1 MPATSTSQL
10 PDTSLVQLS
19 VRVDDLLHKV
29 GLLTAPY
36 TQVPPAF
43 LQKSA
48 ASHARSLA
56 AVLKRWYQ
64 ARQIDYRRYLQRH
77 PPTNSLNLREEILAG
92 AARHLTSLSSLNEL
106 RTHQYLPRQPALS
119 KEELLQPWLALASA
133 VDPAFPPEVR
143 SLAKATQSKSTL
155 SGLNLSDSTE
165 NELGTEMHRGME
177 SAFGAAYD
185 DAAVALGAG
194 ISYSIMPEEALKWLD
209 AYTLHFK
216 DVETKGLEAQAKL
229 LVLEGVQAG
238 EGASQIMDKLTSL
251 FDSLKDFKAERVA
264 RTETSRMYA
273 QGSLSAYK
281 DLGYET
287 VTRNEIIDGRTDRDL
302 CEPFDGAVY
311 YLESAMIG
319 RAGDYPE
326 AIPAHPSCL
335 VSPGTPVYTAD
346 GWKAIFKV
354 AVGDLVLTHR
364 GRFRRVTKLHRQGV
378 AVREV
383 VELALL
389 PFATI
394 PEGESRRLVVTPE
407 HPVLTSYGWKVAGE
421 IVSGDKVRT
430 LSVPCAGCGKPL
442 PLMIEKGTKRY
453 CSPQCQWKD
462 PECRESTIR
471 GIRKSLHQQY
481 KDGVRVGSE
490 ITKAAHRKMHEL
502 ALEGKHP
509 FQLQDLTGERN
520 PAKRPE
526 VRKVISEGKRGAR
539 NPMHRSKHDDAY
551 WKAVSERWQKHFAQH
566 PEKHINSILAK
577 RRWDGGMT
585 WIETLMGRAL
595 EAAGI
600 SAEFSYRVG
609 SRWLDWAIPEAQ
621 IDIECDGE
629 RWHSTKEQLAKDAA
643 RDLELQ
649 VQGWTVLRFPGVRIR
664 KDAAGCVDAVGR
676 LLANH
681 AKCYSFGDFEVR
693 EVQRRTGKYATY
705 NLAVEEDESYCAKIF
720 VVHNCRG
727 WWSGGGDES
736 QAINLGQVG
745 TPIVVEEPAPT
756 VVLVAE
762 DLRTLSVKDALR
774 AGEQEFR
781 QKMDVLAESS
791 HMDAW
796 SRHEAGQRAEILK
809 DELTAFRE
817 VLAQKGKDLPMEEAD
832 FHVFR
837 MSRQVEAHAK
847 SERKLADAVL
857 KELSSDSRAKI
868 STKVL
873 KGRMSDAEHAKA
885 TKVINRATAF
895 VKRASSSEIDEAVRV
910 ALQKEIKRASYSK
923 GEGVLFN
930 PQLYD
935 EGTVVHEL
943 GHMLENASPHLRERA
958 QEFLAYRTE
967 GEQAVLLPGTTSEW
981 CRLDKFPSLYCGKG
995 YASGA
1000 TEILSMGMQ
1009 LLHDA
1014 PLEFYRADPEYFQF
1028 IVQTVGGLL

>member
-1 MPATSTSQL
+1 MQAERTDTHL
-10 PDTSLVQLS
+10 CTSLADQEVVQLS

-165 NELGTEMHRGME
+165 NELGTEMHREME

-194 ISYSIMPEEALKWLD
+194 ISYSITPEEALKWLD

-216 DVETKGLEAQAKL
+216 DAETKGLEAQAKL

-736 QAINLGQVG
+736 QAINLGQVSVS
-745 TPIVVEEPAPT
+745 TDIVEPT
-756 VVLVAE
+756 VTAPEDVSTATFTSAKDMSESGVNTLLRLGNGVATAVKPAEGEFPSDMRKGIASGTQYQREVAASVIDEAMGLNLVPKTVVRDCE
-762 DLRTLSVKDALR
+762 DLGVDIGFTGKASVQTWIEGAVTP
-774 AGEQEFR
+774 F
-781 QKMDVLAESS
+781 
-791 HMDAW
+791 
-796 SRHEAGQRAEILK
+796 EAS
-809 DELTAFRE
+809 ELLDIPVRE
-817 VLAQKGKDLPMEEAD
+817 VLSQLEE
-832 FHVFR
+832 
-837 MSRQVEAHAK
+837 SLQE
-847 SERKLADAVL
+847 KLALFDVMLWNTDRHSGNLLVKLSGDGIDSSVLHLIDHGLTLPNTMDAGLLVQEVSETL
-857 KELSSDSRAKI
+857 FGTELSSDSLAALERLTAHAEEVTAELAEI
-868 STKVL
+868 GLHYPVNGFWARVEMLLDL
-873 KGRMSDAEHAKA
+873 KRFPTLEEW
-885 TKVINRATAF
+885 N
-895 VKRASSSEIDEAVRV
+895 
-910 ALQKEIKRASYSK
+910 AL
-923 GEGVLFN
+923 
-930 PQLYD
+930 
-935 EGTVVHEL
+935 
-943 GHMLENASPHLRERA
+943 
-958 QEFLAYRTE
+958 
-967 GEQAVLLPGTTSEW
+967 
-981 CRLDKFPSLYCGKG
+981 
-995 YASGA
+995 
-1000 TEILSMGMQ
+1000 
-1009 LLHDA
+1009 
-1014 PLEFYRADPEYFQF
+1014 
-1028 IVQTVGGLL
+1028 

>member
-165 NELGTEMHRGME
+165 NELGTEMHREME

-194 ISYSIMPEEALKWLD
+194 ISYSITPEEALKWLD

-216 DVETKGLEAQAKL
+216 DAETKGLEAQAKL
-229 LVLEGVQAG
+229 LVLDGVQAG

-326 AIPAHPSCL
+326 AIPAHSSCL

-481 KDGVRVGSE
+481 KDG
-490 ITKAAHRKMHEL
+490 
-502 ALEGKHP
+502 
-509 FQLQDLTGERN
+509 
-520 PAKRPE
+520 
-526 VRKVISEGKRGAR
+526 
-539 NPMHRSKHDDAY
+539 
-551 WKAVSERWQKHFAQH
+551 
-566 PEKHINSILAK
+566 
-577 RRWDGGMT
+577 
-585 WIETLMGRAL
+585 
-595 EAAGI
+595 
-600 SAEFSYRVG
+600 
-609 SRWLDWAIPEAQ
+609 
-621 IDIECDGE
+621 
-629 RWHSTKEQLAKDAA
+629 
-643 RDLELQ
+643 
-649 VQGWTVLRFPGVRIR
+649 FPGVRIR
-664 KDAAGCVDAVGR
+664 KDAAGCIDAVGR

-736 QAINLGQVG
+736 QAINLGQVSVS
-745 TPIVVEEPAPT
+745 TDIVEPT
-756 VVLVAE
+756 VTAPEDVSTATFTSAKDMSESGINTLLRLDNGVAAVVKPAEGEFPLDMREGIASGTQYQREVAASVIDEAMGLNLVPKTVVRDCE
-762 DLRTLSVKDALR
+762 DLGVDIGFTGKASVQTWIEGA
-774 AGEQEFR
+774 
-781 QKMDVLAESS
+781 VTPS
-791 HMDAW
+791 
-796 SRHEAGQRAEILK
+796 EAS
-809 DELTAFRE
+809 ELLDIPVRE
-817 VLAQKGKDLPMEEAD
+817 VLSQLEE
-832 FHVFR
+832 
-837 MSRQVEAHAK
+837 SLQE
-847 SERKLADAVL
+847 KLALFDVMLWNTDRHSGNLLVKLSGDGIDSSVLHLIDHGLTLPNTMDAGLLVQEVSETL
-857 KELSSDSRAKI
+857 FGTELSSDSLAALERLTAHAEEVTAELAEI
-868 STKVL
+868 GLHYPVNGFWARVEMLLDL
-873 KGRMSDAEHAKA
+873 KRFPTLEEW
-885 TKVINRATAF
+885 N
-895 VKRASSSEIDEAVRV
+895 
-910 ALQKEIKRASYSK
+910 AL
-923 GEGVLFN
+923 
-930 PQLYD
+930 
-935 EGTVVHEL
+935 
-943 GHMLENASPHLRERA
+943 
-958 QEFLAYRTE
+958 
-967 GEQAVLLPGTTSEW
+967 
-981 CRLDKFPSLYCGKG
+981 
-995 YASGA
+995 
-1000 TEILSMGMQ
+1000 
-1009 LLHDA
+1009 
-1014 PLEFYRADPEYFQF
+1014 
-1028 IVQTVGGLL
+1028 

>member
-1 MPATSTSQL
+1 MQAERTDTHL
-10 PDTSLVQLS
+10 CTSLADQEVVQLS

-106 RTHQYLPRQPALS
+106 RTRQYLPRQPALS

-165 NELGTEMHRGME
+165 NELGTEMHREME
-177 SAFGAAYD
+177 STFGAAYD

-194 ISYSIMPEEALKWLD
+194 ISYSITPEEALKWLD

-216 DVETKGLEAQAKL
+216 DAETKGLEAQAKL
-229 LVLEGVQAG
+229 LILEGVQAG

-471 GIRKSLHQQY
+471 GIRKFLHQQY
-481 KDGVRVGSE
+481 KDGV
-490 ITKAAHRKMHEL
+490 
-502 ALEGKHP
+502 
-509 FQLQDLTGERN
+509 
-520 PAKRPE
+520 
-526 VRKVISEGKRGAR
+526 
-539 NPMHRSKHDDAY
+539 
-551 WKAVSERWQKHFAQH
+551 
-566 PEKHINSILAK
+566 
-577 RRWDGGMT
+577 
-585 WIETLMGRAL
+585 
-595 EAAGI
+595 
-600 SAEFSYRVG
+600 
-609 SRWLDWAIPEAQ
+609 
-621 IDIECDGE
+621 
-629 RWHSTKEQLAKDAA
+629 
-643 RDLELQ
+643 
-649 VQGWTVLRFPGVRIR
+649 R

-676 LLANH
+676 PLANH

-736 QAINLGQVG
+736 QAINLGQVSVS
-745 TPIVVEEPAPT
+745 TDIVEPT
-756 VVLVAE
+756 VTAPEDVSTATFTSAKDMSESGINTLLRLSNGVAAAVKPAEGEYSLDVREGIASGTQYQREVAASVIDEAMGLNLVPKTVVRDCE
-762 DLRTLSVKDALR
+762 DLGVDIGFTGKASVQTWIEGA
-774 AGEQEFR
+774 
-781 QKMDVLAESS
+781 VTPS
-791 HMDAW
+791 
-796 SRHEAGQRAEILK
+796 EAS
-809 DELTAFRE
+809 ELLDIPVRE
-817 VLAQKGKDLPMEEAD
+817 VLSQLEE
-832 FHVFR
+832 
-837 MSRQVEAHAK
+837 SLQE
-847 SERKLADAVL
+847 KLALFDVMLWNTDRHSGNLLVKLSGDGIDSSVLHLIDHGLTLPNTMDAGLLVQEVSETL
-857 KELSSDSRAKI
+857 FGTELSSDSLAALERLTAHAEEVTAELAEI
-868 STKVL
+868 GLHYPVNGFWARVEMLLDL
-873 KGRMSDAEHAKA
+873 KRFPTLEEW
-885 TKVINRATAF
+885 N
-895 VKRASSSEIDEAVRV
+895 
-910 ALQKEIKRASYSK
+910 AL
-923 GEGVLFN
+923 
-930 PQLYD
+930 
-935 EGTVVHEL
+935 
-943 GHMLENASPHLRERA
+943 
-958 QEFLAYRTE
+958 
-967 GEQAVLLPGTTSEW
+967 
-981 CRLDKFPSLYCGKG
+981 
-995 YASGA
+995 
-1000 TEILSMGMQ
+1000 
-1009 LLHDA
+1009 
-1014 PLEFYRADPEYFQF
+1014 
-1028 IVQTVGGLL
+1028 